1 MPPAFSGWKAD
12 GPVTL
17 AITVEQGQLVDAVSS
32 FATRHAPID
41 ETRAAF
47 GSIAAGELPSW
58 WQEFVGNG
66 FHAVHLPVHVGGQD
80 GTLADTA
87 CVVETAAAALLPGPL
102 LSTVT
107 ASAVASLA
115 DSSAKPLLADL
126 AAGATAAVVLP
137 EHCDVRAVS
146 DGNSWRLSGSSGSV
160 LGICAAQRI
169 LLSAHTADRD
179 ERWFVLDTS
188 SPGSGLTIQPQ
199 HGTDLSTDVGVLDLV
214 DHVVPDSAVISGIS
228 TERARCV
235 VVALAACAAAG
246 TVRRCADAA
255 TEYIRTREQFGRPVG
270 AFQALQ
276 HKAAQLLVNS
286 ELAAASA
293 WDAVRAEGESLEQHR
308 LAAASAAVMAVAA
321 APDLVLDA
329 LLMFGAI
336 GYTWEHDTHL
346 YWRRATSLAAS
357 LGPTTHWAREVGKLA
372 RKLRR
377 STTINLG
384 GVESEFRARVAATL
398 DEAMSLSN
406 DHPSDDIRTPGL
418 ATGLQ
423 RDLLAREGL
432 VAPNLPAPWG
442 VGASAVQQVIIAAEF
457 DKRPGLVSPSLGIAE
472 WILPTILNSGS
483 DLQRERFARPI
494 LRGVQRWC
502 QLFSEPGAGSDLASL
517 STRATKV
524 DGGWLVNGHKIW
536 TSLADR
542 AHFGALLAR
551 TDPDAKKHRG
561 IGYFLIDMTSPGVEV
576 SPIKQ
581 ASGRLEFN
589 EVFLNDVFVPD
600 DMLVGKPDDGWS
612 LAVSTMAVERTAIGN
627 YVSIDRADALR
638 RMAEIAG
645 PEQDAALRALGDV
658 EAYSTAIKAVVLRET
673 LRLVEGQVPGPT
685 SSIAKYAMVTLLRR
699 AWTATLGVAG
709 RIAMLEKS
717 DPAVVQ
723 PYFDAPAE
731 LIGGGTPEIQLTVI
745 ASMVLGLP
753 RN

>member
-1 MPPAFSGWKAD
+1 M
-12 GPVTL
+12 TL
-17 AITVEQGQLVDAVSS
+17 AITVEQEQLVDAVNR
-32 FATRHAPID
+32 FAARRAPVDKTRV
-41 ETRAAF
+41 EF
-47 GSIAAGELPSW
+47 GRIASGEIPSW
-58 WQEFVGNG
+58 WPEFVDSG
-66 FHAVHLPVHVGGQD
+66 FHAVHLPGHVGGQD
-80 GTLADTA
+80 GTLADMA
-87 CVVETAAAALLPGPL
+87 CVVEAAAAALLPGPL

-115 DSSAKPLLADL
+115 DASAKPLLTDL
-126 AAGATAAVVLP
+126 AAGATAVVILP
-137 EHCDVRAVS
+137 EHCDVQAAPE
-146 DGNSWRLSGSSGSV
+146 GTSWRLNGSSGSV
-160 LGICAAQRI
+160 LGISAAQHI
-169 LLSAHTADRD
+169 LLTARTADGG
-179 ERWFVLDTS
+179 ERWFVAA
-188 SPGSGLTIQPQ
+188 PGPGLTIESQE
-199 HGTDLSTDVGVLDLV
+199 GTDLCTDVGALRLT
-214 DHVVPDSAVISGIS
+214 DHVVPDIAEISGIS

-246 TVRRCADAA
+246 AVRRCADAA

-270 AFQALQ
+270 AFQAMQ
-276 HKAAQLLVNS
+276 HKAAMLLVDS
-286 ELAAASA
+286 ELAASAA
-293 WDAVRAEGESLEQHR
+293 WDAVRAAEESIEQHR

-346 YWRRATSLAAS
+346 YWRRVTSLAAS
-357 LGPTTHWAREVGKLA
+357 LGPSTHWTREVGELA
-372 RKLRR
+372 RTCKR

-384 GVESEFRARVAATL
+384 SVESEFRAKVAATL
-398 DEAMSLSN
+398 DQALRLSN
-406 DHPSDDIRTPGL
+406 DHYSGDIRTPGL
-418 ATGLQ
+418 ATGPQ
-423 RDLLAREGL
+423 RDLLAEEGL

-442 VGASAVQQVIIAAEF
+442 VGASAVQQVIIADEF
-457 DKRPGLVSPSLGIAE
+457 GKRPELIRPSLGIAE

-483 DLQRERFARPI
+483 DLQRERFAWPI
-494 LRGVQRWC
+494 LRGVQPWC

-542 AHFGALLAR
+542 AQFGALLAR
-551 TDPDAKKHRG
+551 TDPEAKKHRG
-561 IGYFLIDMTSPGVEV
+561 IGYFLVDMTSPGVEV
-576 SPIKQ
+576 SPIQQ
-581 ASGRLEFN
+581 ASGRFEFN
-589 EVFLNDVFVPD
+589 EVFLTDVFVPD
-600 DMLVGKPDDGWS
+600 EMLVGKPDDGWS

-627 YVSIDRADALR
+627 YVTIDRADALR

-658 EAYSTAIKAVVLRET
+658 EAYGTAIKAVVLRET
-673 LRLVEGQVPGPT
+673 LRLVEGQGPGPT

-699 AWTATLGVAG
+699 AWTATLGLSG
-709 RIAMLEKS
+709 RAAMLEKS